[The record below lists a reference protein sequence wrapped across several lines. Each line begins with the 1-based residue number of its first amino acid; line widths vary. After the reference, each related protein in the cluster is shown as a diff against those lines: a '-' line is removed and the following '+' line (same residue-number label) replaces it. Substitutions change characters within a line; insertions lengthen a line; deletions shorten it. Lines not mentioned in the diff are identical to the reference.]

1 MKTYISIF
9 FLFLTLT
16 ALSADPLPKQRW
28 DGWKVNINGGAF
40 GVFQHVLPEDTLRI
54 APCAELGV
62 EYGIC
67 FGQYQQFYVG
77 GDILF
82 NIFFPDS
89 FKLAGITLF
98 GKNHMVYPIF
108 FPVFDMLVGYNLNID
123 SQILVGSTYLW
134 GLTVGYRQFIRNNMY
149 ISFKAVWWADRVLW
163 KIGLHDAYATVGI
176 GFQF

>member
-134 GLTVGYRQFIRNNMY
+134 GLT
-149 ISFKAVWWADRVLW
+149 W
-163 KIGLHDAYATVGI
+163 GI
-176 GFQF
+176 VSLLETICIYHLRRYGGPIVCYGKLDYMMHTQQ